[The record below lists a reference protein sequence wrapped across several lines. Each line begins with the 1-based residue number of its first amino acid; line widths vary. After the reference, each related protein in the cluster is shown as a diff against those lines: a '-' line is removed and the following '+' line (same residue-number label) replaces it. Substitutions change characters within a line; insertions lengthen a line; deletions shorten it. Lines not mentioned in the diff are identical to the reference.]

1 MINYLDLV
9 ENYPREPELTQF
21 EKVLAAAKRAKS
33 LHNED
38 RVPYVHEYQTAG
50 YTAIG
55 EINTG
60 LVKIVYKE
68 EEAPVAIEMEEDGD
82 DEE

>member
-9 ENYPREPELTQF
+9 ENYPRDPEMTQF

-38 RVPYVHEYQTAG
+38 LVPYVHEYQTAG

-60 LVKIVYKE
+60 LVKVIYKE
-68 EEAPVAIEMEEDGD
+68 EVDAPQIDLEDDGEE
-82 DEE
+82 EE